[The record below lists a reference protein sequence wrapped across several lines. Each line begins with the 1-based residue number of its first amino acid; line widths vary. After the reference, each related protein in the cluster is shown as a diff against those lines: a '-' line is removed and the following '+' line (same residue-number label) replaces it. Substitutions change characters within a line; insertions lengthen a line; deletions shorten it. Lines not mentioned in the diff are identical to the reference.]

1 MEKYTPV
8 NNIFLLFIRDRLHN
22 RKDLCWKST
31 SAANSLFKV
40 ISNSREGFW
49 DRAPA
54 EVEMQNAVSNISET
68 WKVQVIIMYCHFH
81 KRWDLYES
89 FQWRKVCRSHNIY
102 TLFKFLHGGAISFP
116 GALWGEWE
124 MSSHL
129 VCLCTC
135 VPMHVL
141 SAWWG
146 VKCFTFPTIN
156 LYWIS

>member
-49 DRAPA
+49 DRALA

-81 KRWDLYES
+81 KRWVLYES
-89 FQWRKVCRSHNIY
+89 FQWRKVWRSDNIY
-102 TLFKFLHGGAISFP
+102 TLFKFLCGVPSPSLGHCGLSGKWVPTLSVHAPVCPCTGVS
-116 GALWGEWE
+116 
-124 MSSHL
+124 L
-129 VCLCTC
+129 VGC
-135 VPMHVL
+135 
-141 SAWWG
+141 
-146 VKCFTFPTIN
+146 
-156 LYWIS
+156 